1 MIFYLLIILI
11 IITLFIPDGR
21 ENFIVGFVKTNVLT
35 KKKIDSM
42 ITAKSK

>member
-35 KKKIDSM
+35 N
-42 ITAKSK
+42 TEGFSKYLIL